1 MFMKTLIAA
10 VCFENGCAPERERS
24 RGGRGP
30 GRVDGRHSARVSR
43 QSGRVLPPAVKLYW
57 LSSLLTSLKP
67 QQIPCFTAVVLRI
80 SNKKHGL
87 FWNWVS
93 ISTNPF
99 QRQYC
104 FLIIIIIKCRNVNA
118 RILKRTLYI
127 KFFQNGDCY

>member
-24 RGGRGP
+24 RGRRGP

-67 QQIPCFTAVVLRI
+67 QQIPCFTEVVLRM
-80 SNKKHGL
+80 SNKNHGL
-87 FWNWVS
+87 FWNGVS

-99 QRQYC
+99 QRRYC
-104 FLIIIIIKCRNVNA
+104 FLIKCRNVNA
-118 RILKRTLYI
+118 SLLKRTLYI
-127 KFFQNGDCY
+127 EFFQNSNYY

>member
-1 MFMKTLIAA
+1 MKTLIAA

-24 RGGRGP
+24 RGRRGP

-43 QSGRVLPPAVKLYW
+43 QSGRVLPPAVKLYR

-67 QQIPCFTAVVLRI
+67 QQIPCFTEVVLRI
-80 SNKKHGL
+80 SNKNHGL

-93 ISTNPF
+93 TSTYPF

-104 FLIIIIIKCRNVNA
+104 FIIKCRNVIV
-118 RILKRTLYI
+118 RLEHCTLS
-127 KFFQNGDCY
+127 FFKIVIVMSSLW